1 MNPMADDKRIESL
14 LSSYGLRTPVPAEY
28 RRYILARKTHLY
40 RRILKSAGRLT
51 ILTAVGASI
60 YFLLKRIIAGITLT
74 KIVLSVLITVSVSS
88 GGYLAIRYIYLQYIS
103 NENMP
108 VDLRA
113 DGVEK
118 KLHSIV
124 KPGGGKP
131 AFEYLIAVRP
141 FAGRSVE
148 PAIRVKAAK
157 HISRELTALRG
168 GGFAGISHGGDSA
181 RYALVGSIE
190 TAGNSMTL
198 LIKVV
203 EVETSEIVFAAQEK
217 LNSREELADVCVKIS
232 RRIAAR
238 IE

>member
-1 MNPMADDKRIESL
+1 M
-14 LSSYGLRTPVPAEY
+14 LSSSGLRTPVPAEY
-28 RRYILARKTHLY
+28 RRHILARKTRLY

-51 ILTAVGASI
+51 IFTVIGATI

-74 KIVLSVLITVSVSS
+74 KIVLSVLIAVSISF
-88 GGYLAIRYIYLQYIS
+88 GGYPAIRYIYLQYIS
-103 NENMP
+103 NEKMP
-108 VDLRA
+108 ADLRTG
-113 DGVEK
+113 DVEK
-118 KLHSIV
+118 QLHSIV
-124 KPGGGKP
+124 KPGSGKP
-131 AFEYLIAVRP
+131 AFEYMIAVRP
-141 FAGRSVE
+141 LSGNSVE

-168 GGFAGISHGGDSA
+168 GGFAGLSHRGDSA

-190 TAGNSMTL
+190 TAGDTMSL

-217 LNSREELADVCVKIS
+217 LNSREELADACVKIS

>member
-1 MNPMADDKRIESL
+1 MNSMSDDKRIEGL
-14 LSSYGLRTPVPAEY
+14 LSGYGLRTPVPAEF
-28 RRYILARKTHLY
+28 RRHILARKTRLY

-51 ILTAVGASI
+51 ILTAIGASI

-74 KIVLSVLITVSVSS
+74 KIVLSILITVSVSF
-88 GGYLAIRYIYLQYIS
+88 GGYITIRYVYLRYIS
-103 NENMP
+103 NTALSVVPRSEI
-108 VDLRA
+108 DEKELRA
-113 DGVEK
+113 
-118 KLHSIV
+118 II

-168 GGFAGISHGGDSA
+168 GGFAGLSHGVDSA

-190 TAGNSMTL
+190 TAGNTMTL

-217 LNSREELADVCVKIS
+217 LNSREELADACVKIS